1 MKVEI
6 WSDVMC
12 PFCYIG
18 KRKFESALQS
28 VEFGSDVEV
37 VWKSFQLNPQL
48 ETNPETSIFQYLSD
62 EKGLEITQVKAMID
76 RVSEMGKAVGID
88 MHFENQ
94 VVANSFLAHRL
105 SHLAKKWK
113 VQNECEEA
121 LFLAHFTLGKNIDD
135 QEVILEIGQKIGIPA
150 DEIQTLFHSDVY
162 SNEVLQDQYEA
173 QNVRVR
179 GVPHF
184 VFNDKYVVSGAQ
196 ESSVFEGALRQSFGE
211 WKSVQK
217 EPSISENSCDL
228 DGNCD

>member
-12 PFCYIG
+12 PFCFIG
-18 KRKFESALQS
+18 KRKFEAALQS
-28 VEFGSDVEV
+28 VEFGSEVEV

-48 ETNPETSIFQYLSD
+48 ETNPKTSIFQYLS
-62 EKGLEITQVKAMID
+62 EKKGLELTQLQMMIE
-76 RVSEMGKAVGID
+76 RVSEMGKAVGIEII
-88 MHFENQ
+88 FENQ

-105 SHLAKKWK
+105 SNLSKKWK

-135 QEVILEIGQKIGIPA
+135 AEVLFEIGRNLGIPET
-150 DEIQTLFHSDVY
+150 EIQQLFDTDIY
-162 SNEVLQDQYEA
+162 SNEVYQDQYEA

-184 VFNDKYVVSGAQ
+184 VFNDKDVVSGAQ
-196 ESSVFEGALRQSFGE
+196 ETSVFAGALRQLFGE
-211 WKSVQK
+211 WKSVQN
-217 EPSISENSCDL
+217 EP
-228 DGNCD
+228 

>member
-18 KRKFESALQS
+18 KRKFELALQS

-48 ETNPETSIFQYLSD
+48 ETNPETSIFQYLSE
-62 EKGLEITQVKAMID
+62 EKGLEITQVKAMIG

-88 MHFENQ
+88 MNFETQ

-135 QEVILEIGQKIGIPA
+135 ADVLFEMGRNLGIPET
-150 DEIQTLFHSDVY
+150 EIQQLFDTDIYSEEVY
-162 SNEVLQDQYEA
+162 QDQYEA

-211 WKSVQK
+211 WKSVQN
-217 EPSISENSCDL
+217 EPSIFRNSCDL
-228 DGNCD
+228 DGNCH